1 MSKPLPSSRRI
12 AAGRGWTVHDVV
24 CTAGPEDRAFEE
36 AHDSICVA
44 LVTAGSFQ
52 YRSSLGDAVLAPGA
66 LMLGQAGTCF
76 QCGHEHGTGDRCLAF
91 HFSPARWE
99 EIVAATPGSRRAGI
113 GRPSLPPLARLAP
126 LLAEAEAARDAHGE
140 THGENGREA
149 EVFEELALRVGGA
162 VAATLAESKR
172 NAASPR
178 PRDIKRVTTALR
190 RIEEAAH
197 ETIPLETLARDS
209 AMSPYDFLRTFRQ
222 MVGLSPHQYVLR
234 TRLHRA
240 AVRLR
245 RSDEP
250 ISAIAYDSGFNDLS
264 TFNRR
269 FKKVMGVN
277 PGSYRLMRSR

>member
-1 MSKPLPSSRRI
+1 M
-12 AAGRGWTVHDVV
+12 VHDVV

-36 AHDSICVA
+36 AHQSVCIA

-52 YRSSLGDAVLAPGA
+52 YRSSLGEAVLAPGS
-66 LMLGQAGTCF
+66 LMLGQPGACF
-76 QCGHEHGTGDRCLAF
+76 QCGHEHGRGDRCLSF
-91 HFSPARWE
+91 HFSPAQWE
-99 EIVAATPGSRRAGI
+99 EIVAAVPGIRRAEI
-113 GRPSLPPLARLAP
+113 GRPNLPPLPQLAL
-126 LLAEAEAARDAHGE
+126 LLAETEAARDAGE
-140 THGENGREA
+140 DDA
-149 EVFEELALRVGGA
+149 FEELALRIGGS
-162 VAATLAESKR
+162 VAAALTGMTPHATQSR
-172 NAASPR
+172 S
-178 PRDIKRVTTALR
+178 RDIKRVTTALR

-209 AMSPYDFLRTFRQ
+209 AMSPFHFLRTFRQ
-222 MVGLSPHQYVLR
+222 VVGLSPHQYVLR

-250 ISAIAYDSGFNDLS
+250 ISEIAYDAGFNDLS

-277 PGSYRLMRSR
+277 PGNYRSHASRR

>member
-1 MSKPLPSSRRI
+1 MSKPHPSSRRL
-12 AAGRGWTVHDVV
+12 AAGPGWTVHDVL
-24 CTAGPEDRAFEE
+24 CTAGPGDRVFEE
-36 AHDSICVA
+36 AHASVCVA

-66 LMLGQAGTCF
+66 LMLGQPRACF
-76 QCGHEHGTGDRCLAF
+76 QCGHEHGIGDRCLAF

-99 EIVAATPGSRRAGI
+99 EIVAATPGSRRAEI
-113 GRPSLPPLARLAP
+113 GRASLPPLPELAP
-126 LLAEAEAARDAHGE
+126 LLAEIEAACDDADDDAF
-140 THGENGREA
+140 EA
-149 EVFEELALRVGGA
+149 LAWRIGGA
-162 VAATLAESKR
+162 VATTLAETRR

-197 ETIPLETLARDS
+197 ETIPLETLARES
-209 AMSPYDFLRTFRQ
+209 AMSPFHFLRTFRQ
-222 MVGLSPHQYVLR
+222 VVGLSPHQYVLR

-245 RSDEP
+245 RSDTP
-250 ISAIAYDSGFNDLS
+250 ISAIAYDAGFNDLS

-277 PGSYRLMRSR
+277 PGSYRVARR